1 VKKYVEDTQ
10 EAKLKER
17 KKGWREEGT
26 EGEGKKRG
34 SDLPD

>member
-1 VKKYVEDTQ
+1 MLGILMKQ
-10 EAKLKER
+10 LKER

-26 EGEGKKRG
+26 EEGEGKKRG